1 MASESTEEKS
11 VTISLPAELDDW
23 LETRA
28 ETLDVDREALLVEL
42 LDSHRAIEEEGVDG
56 WEEIADHESI
66 RETVVAE
73 VEARL
78 TDEMKEIVE
87 WVVAETFESRF
98 AESTDDLAA
107 EFEERIEAVEETHAE
122 QIDDVRDRVVQVKR
136 ETDQKAAA
144 EHDHE
149 EFDRIESIASRL
161 DDIEQ
166 RVAAI
171 DEQIDERDDDAEAIE
186 ERLDSVEERLKTV
199 AWIVRD
205 LRDAHETS
213 GEVEA
218 VERIKRAAAKAD
230 IERARC
236 ENCNEGVS
244 LGLLTEPECP
254 HCQATVT
261 NVEPAEGFFSKPTL
275 LVASQL
281 ESGEDE

>member
-23 LETRA
+23 LESRA
-28 ETLDVDREALLVEL
+28 ETLDVDREILLVEL
-42 LDSHRAIEEEGVDG
+42 LDSHRAIEEDGVDS

-66 RETVVAE
+66 RETVAEE

-78 TDEMKEIVE
+78 TDEMKEVVE

-98 AESTDDLAA
+98 AEATDDLSA
-107 EFEERIEAVEETHAE
+107 EFEDRIEAVEETQTE
-122 QIDDVRDRVVQVKR
+122 KIDDVRDRVVQVKR
-136 ETDQKAAA
+136 ETDQKAPAD
-144 EHDHE
+144 HDHE
-149 EFDRIESIASRL
+149 AFDRIDSVESRL
-161 DDIEQ
+161 DDIEE
-166 RVAAI
+166 RVGTI
-171 DEQIDERDDDAEAIE
+171 DQKIDERDDDAEAME
-186 ERLDSVEERLKTV
+186 ERLESVEDRLKTV

-205 LRDAHETS
+205 LRDAHET
-213 GEVEA
+213 GGGIEA

-236 ENCNEGVS
+236 ENCNQGVS

-261 NVEPAEGFFSKPTL
+261 NVEPADGFFSKPTL